1 MVLTPCITQLFHQLA
16 KIIVYQK
23 AKMITRGL
31 AANLFLLI

>member
-16 KIIVYQK
+16 KVIVYQK

-31 AANLFLLI
+31 VANLFLLI